1 MATTTKK
8 VKGAGVARIA
18 PGERAVIRQPRLSE
32 KAVSLNAQN
41 KYVFTVD
48 VKATKLQVR
57 RHLEV
62 LYGIAVASIN
72 MIRMEGKTRRYGRTV
87 GKTRAF
93 KKAIVT
99 LTKDSKKPEVLEA
112 A

>member
-1 MATTTKK
+1 M
-8 VKGAGVARIA
+8 IA
-18 PGERAVIRQPRLSE
+18 PSERSLIRQPRLSE
-32 KAVSLNAQN
+32 KAVAANSQN

-48 VKATKLQVR
+48 VKATKLQIR
-57 RHLEV
+57 RHLEA
-62 LYGIAVASIN
+62 LYGITVAGVN
-72 MIRMEGKTRRYGRTV
+72 TIRMDGKVRRYGKTV
-87 GKTRAF
+87 GKTKAF